1 MSAAAAEARR
11 LKEQTTV
18 ERQRIKST
26 RSKIYSWNDK
36 YCEKIDQR
44 KEEERVLKSLLYEI
58 RKRMGGEAEDPEGEE
73 LHSLEKRLAAAQNW
87 VVPPPSVQDPMFKL
101 TAKPTSPIG
110 WTAGDGEPDAAHP
123 LNVDVFVQR
132 ESVLLCLKS
141 ERCDILQLLLSVR
154 VCNASRSDGCEGGER
169 IVK

>member
-1 MSAAAAEARR
+1 MDEEAGRERLRLAAESEARR
-11 LKEQTTV
+11 KAKLVALKEQTTV

-44 KEEERVLKSLLYEI
+44 KEEEGVLKSLLYEI
-58 RKRMGGEAEDPEGEE
+58 RKRMGGEEEEPEGEE

-87 VVPPPSVQDPMFKL
+87 VVPPPSVKDPMFKL

-110 WTAGDGEPDAAHP
+110 WDGPETASPMRLIH
-123 LNVDVFVQR
+123 
-132 ESVLLCLKS
+132 
-141 ERCDILQLLLSVR
+141 
-154 VCNASRSDGCEGGER
+154 
-169 IVK
+169 